1 VSSEKLPS
9 NPYHDA
15 SQATLAA
22 ECARM
27 ARELEGPARTAEERI
42 ARRQRVSLLL
52 SVVAERLAPR
62 PNGHYVS
69 RHELEHDPNDFV
81 DSYLESHIELTRQN
95 RYRILVKAA
104 IAALGPARAQDWIRD
119 SRVGDPRGK
128 TYEMA
133 QDSDDGLRRVLVHLA
148 ALRT

>member
-1 VSSEKLPS
+1 MKTDN
-9 NPYHDA
+9 NPFLGA
-15 SQATLAA
+15 SQAALAA

-27 ARELEGPARTAEERI
+27 SRELNAPARTSEDRLER
-42 ARRQRVSLLL
+42 RHRVSLLL
-52 SVVAERLAPR
+52 SAASARLTPAT
-62 PNGHYVS
+62 NGHYVS
-69 RHELEHDPNDFV
+69 RHEIENDPTDFV
-81 DSYLESHIELTRQN
+81 DAYLDSHIELTRQN

-148 ALRT
+148 ALRS

>member
-1 VSSEKLPS
+1 MS
-9 NPYHDA
+9 
-15 SQATLAA
+15 
-22 ECARM
+22 
-27 ARELEGPARTAEERI
+27 RELEAPARTSEDRLG
-42 ARRQRVSLLL
+42 RRHRVALLL
-52 SVVAERLAPR
+52 TAVGARLTPP

-69 RHELEHDPNDFV
+69 RHDIENDPTDFV
-81 DSYLESHIELTRQN
+81 DAYLDSHIELTRQN

-148 ALRT
+148 ALRS

>member
-1 VSSEKLPS
+1 MSTDT
-9 NPYHDA
+9 NPFHDA
-15 SQATLAA
+15 SQAALAA
-22 ECARM
+22 ECTRLS
-27 ARELEGPARTAEERI
+27 RELEAPARTAEERI
-42 ARRQRVSLLL
+42 ERRHRVSLLL
-52 SVVAERLAPR
+52 SAVAERLAPR

-69 RHELEHDPNDFV
+69 RHDVERDPSDFV
-81 DSYLESHIELTRQN
+81 DAYLDSHIELTRQN

-148 ALRT
+148 ALRP

>member
-1 VSSEKLPS
+1 MSTDT
-9 NPYHDA
+9 NPFHEA
-15 SQATLAA
+15 SQAALAA
-22 ECARM
+22 ECTRLS
-27 ARELEGPARTAEERI
+27 RELDAPARTAEERLE
-42 ARRQRVSLLL
+42 RRRRVCLLL
-52 SVVAERLAPR
+52 SAVAERLAPR

-69 RHELEHDPNDFV
+69 RHDLERDPTDFV
-81 DSYLESHIELTRQN
+81 DAYLDSHIELTRQN

-133 QDSDDGLRRVLVHLA
+133 QESDEGLRRVLVHLA
-148 ALRT
+148 ALRP